1 MTAAKTSQLAGKC
14 LERARKGGWP
24 GVLLWLGGRA
34 RMRVPSTHSK
44 NLPPKERA
52 PRVFCFCF
60 FLSQL
65 PRCGAKGKKG
75 MRLKSSNSKKGSQI
89 PLSQKM
95 SGFRPSSLL
104 IALYESLWYLCS
116 LSHLS
121 CDSRFPVTFSWHPTP
136 SRRQAH
142 TLVLVSL
149 LTGGGDMNQD
159 LEELGVSTVSCL

>member
-60 FLSQL
+60 FKVSCPDVEQ
-65 PRCGAKGKKG
+65 RGKK
-75 MRLKSSNSKKGSQI
+75 
-89 PLSQKM
+89 
-95 SGFRPSSLL
+95 
-104 IALYESLWYLCS
+104 A
-116 LSHLS
+116 
-121 CDSRFPVTFSWHPTP
+121 
-136 SRRQAH
+136 
-142 TLVLVSL
+142 
-149 LTGGGDMNQD
+149 
-159 LEELGVSTVSCL
+159 

>member
-24 GVLLWLGGRA
+24 GVLWLGGRA
-34 RMRVPSTHSK
+34 GMRVPSTHSK

-65 PRCGAKGKKG
+65 PRCGAKGRKG

-89 PLSQKM
+89 PYHKKCL
-95 SGFRPSSLL
+95 
-104 IALYESLWYLCS
+104 ALG
-116 LSHLS
+116 
-121 CDSRFPVTFSWHPTP
+121 
-136 SRRQAH
+136 QAAY
-142 TLVLVSL
+142 
-149 LTGGGDMNQD
+149 
-159 LEELGVSTVSCL
+159 